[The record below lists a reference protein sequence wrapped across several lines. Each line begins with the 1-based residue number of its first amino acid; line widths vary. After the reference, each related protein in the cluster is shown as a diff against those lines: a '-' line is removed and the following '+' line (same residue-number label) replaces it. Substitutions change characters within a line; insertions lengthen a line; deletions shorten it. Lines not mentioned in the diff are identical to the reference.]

1 MNQWMW
7 GVVLVLGV
15 LLLWVV
21 FRLGAAERVPEPR
34 YRRVALLRQGVEIR
48 EYPSLAIAKTP
59 MRDDS
64 MGSSANEG
72 FRRVARYLF
81 GGNRS
86 KESMAMTAPVV
97 MEMGDQP
104 ALYFYMPFD
113 RTLEQ
118 LPSTMDSTV
127 RLEMQPSRTLAV
139 LSFGG
144 FAGNKDLRKHRRRL
158 EAVLAQEGYTI
169 RGPFLYMGYN
179 APWTLVGRR
188 NEVAYEVIVNQLP

>member
-7 GVVLVLGV
+7 GFALVLGL

-34 YRRVALLRQGVEIR
+34 YRRVALLDKGVEIR
-48 EYPSLAIAKTP
+48 EYPALAIAKTP
-59 MRDDS
+59 MRDAS
-64 MGSSANEG
+64 LGSSANEG

-97 MEMGDQP
+97 MEMGDTP

-113 RTLEQ
+113 RSLEA
-118 LPSTMDSTV
+118 LPATMDNSV
-127 RLEMQPSRTLAV
+127 RLQMQPSRTLAV
-139 LSFGG
+139 LAFGG
-144 FAGNKDLRKHRRRL
+144 FAGNKELRKQRRRL
-158 EAVLAQEGYTI
+158 EAVLKKEGWI
-169 RGPFLYMGYN
+169 IQGPFLYMGYN

-188 NEVAYEVIVNQLP
+188 NEVAFEVRRSKP

>member
-7 GVVLVLGV
+7 GFALVLGL
-15 LLLWVV
+15 LLLWAV

-34 YRRVALLRQGVEIR
+34 YRRVALLDKGVEIR
-48 EYPSLAIAKTP
+48 EYPALAIAKTP
-59 MRDDS
+59 MRDAS
-64 MGSSANEG
+64 LGSSANEG

-97 MEMGDQP
+97 MEMGDTP

-113 RTLEQ
+113 Q
-118 LPSTMDSTV
+118 
-127 RLEMQPSRTLAV
+127 MQASRTLAV
-139 LSFGG
+139 LAFGG
-144 FAGNKDLRKHRRRL
+144 FAGNKELRKQRRRL
-158 EAVLAQEGYTI
+158 EAVLKKEGWI
-169 RGPFLYMGYN
+169 IQGPFLYMGYN

-188 NEVAYEVIVNQLP
+188 NEVAFEVRRSNP

>member
-7 GVVLVLGV
+7 GFALVLGL
-15 LLLWVV
+15 LLLWAV

-34 YRRVALLRQGVEIR
+34 YRRVALLDKGVEIR
-48 EYPSLAIAKTP
+48 EYPALAIAKTP
-59 MRDDS
+59 MRDAS
-64 MGSSANEG
+64 LGSSANEG

-97 MEMGDQP
+97 MEMGDTP

-113 RTLEQ
+113 RSLEA
-118 LPSTMDSTV
+118 LPATMDSSV
-127 RLEMQPSRTLAV
+127 RLQMQASRTLAV
-139 LSFGG
+139 LAFGG
-144 FAGNKDLRKHRRRL
+144 FAGNKELRKQRRRL
-158 EAVLAQEGYTI
+158 EAVLKKEGWI
-169 RGPFLYMGYN
+169 IQGPFLYMGYN

-188 NEVAYEVIVNQLP
+188 NEVAFEVRRSKP